1 MQLLAETAVD
11 LCNERQRPRVDAALL
26 NDAIAKAVTAGDTV
40 QRQLLKGESTEAD
53 WAWLVGFRRADTLP
67 IPEDEAVF
75 LSLRRRWLVV
85 EAGPGEWRLRVP
97 LLQRWLRE
105 RG

>member
-1 MQLLAETAVD
+1 M
-11 LCNERQRPRVDAALL
+11 NE
-26 NDAIAKAVTAGDTV
+26 AIAKAVISGDTV
-40 QRQLLKGESTEAD
+40 LRQLLKGESTEAEWD
-53 WAWLVGFRRADTLP
+53 WIKGFRRREALP

-85 EAGPGEWRLRVP
+85 DAGPGEWRLRVP
-97 LLQRWLRE
+97 LLLRWLRE